1 MGIYHEIVLSVV
13 INLIIK
19 KYRICYILIAQYIK
33 ENAMKNF
40 RPLIL
45 FTVFVLTIGL
55 ACNAVSGGGD
65 VTSQPQQQ
73 EPVQVQPTSEPVQQP
88 TKAPEPT
95 QILEPTSVPTEPPVT
110 VSKYFKEE
118 FDSSDVLDNYLYF
131 SLGSGDDAD
140 LVIQQEDDH
149 LLFDLG
155 DEDLYVYYMYV
166 ADIYDDV
173 AIALNAENRGRNNN
187 NVSLVCR
194 MNEAGDQWYEFSVES
209 GGVWYLYAVDGGY
222 NVIGNGGTN
231 ALKQGKEV
239 NEYGLVCEG
248 DKITMYV
255 NGDKI
260 NTITDTKYGFNEGYA
275 GFNISSL
282 NVLPITVEVNWFE
295 VSAP

>member
-1 MGIYHEIVLSVV
+1 
-13 INLIIK
+13 
-19 KYRICYILIAQYIK
+19 
-33 ENAMKNF
+33 MKNF

-55 ACNAVSGGGD
+55 ACSAVSGGGD
-65 VTSQPQQQ
+65 NPPQAQPPQQN
-73 EPVQVQPTSEPVQQP
+73 EPAQAEPTVEPTEEP
-88 TKAPEPT
+88 TEPTAGPEPT
-95 QILEPTSVPTEPPVT
+95 ERPLPEPTETPVT
-110 VSKYFKEE
+110 VSRYFREE
-118 FDSSDVLDNYLYF
+118 FDSSDVLDNYTSF

-155 DEDLYVYYMYV
+155 DKNLYVYYMYAV
-166 ADIYDDV
+166 DTYDDV
-173 AIALNAENRGRNNN
+173 AISLNAENRGRNNN

-194 MNEAGDQWYEFSVES
+194 MNEDGDQWYEFSVES

-231 ALKQGKEV
+231 SLKQGKEV

-248 DKITMYV
+248 NKITMYV

-260 NTITDTKYGFNEGYA
+260 NTITDTKYSFNDGYV